1 MSKETL
7 MHEKSVMNENTVK
20 KGEDAA
26 TQGPPSS
33 VLGQTSLLAQ
43 YFSLLFGTS
52 DWGEAADPPV
62 YSSGPVPA
70 GAGGL
75 ARRRLADPEARFHFA
90 AMLAGV
96 ALLPLCIAHDA
107 AEKEALKTE
116 IAQIVGL
123 DVAVQKQWIEG
134 YVICWRAGRFPTSP
148 TGIRVRT
155 APGRRTREQVLGSL
169 EPHIRRFV
177 KNAQAGPYDPVHVLN
192 ARRIG

>member
-1 MSKETL
+1 MNKEDDATKAPSK
-7 MHEKSVMNENTVK
+7 
-20 KGEDAA
+20 
-26 TQGPPSS
+26 P

-52 DWGEAADPPV
+52 GWGETDDPPV

-70 GAGGL
+70 NAGRL

-90 AMLAGV
+90 AMMAEV
-96 ALLPLCIAHDA
+96 ALLPLCVAHDA
-107 AEKEALKTE
+107 AEKESLKTE
-116 IAQIVGL
+116 IAEIVGL
-123 DVAVQKQWIEG
+123 DTAVQKGWIEG

-169 EPHIRRFV
+169 EAHVRRFL
-177 KNAQAGPYDPVHVLN
+177 KYSQAGPYDPVHVLN
-192 ARRIG
+192 ARRMG